1 MIFDWDDTLFPT
13 SAFLLDEQDD
23 FKRVK
28 KKYRE
33 LFEELDGVVKDLI
46 QTALNDNNKVALVTN
61 ASLEWVYQS
70 S

>member
-1 MIFDWDDTLFPT
+1 MFPT

-61 ASLEWVYQS
+61 ASLEWVYQTS
-70 S
+70 

>member
-1 MIFDWDDTLFPT
+1 MTT
-13 SAFLLDEQDD
+13 NNQLDQLSDND
-23 FKRVK
+23 K
-28 KKYRE
+28 K

>member
-28 KKYRE
+28 KRYKK

>member
-28 KKYRE
+28 KKYKE

>member
-46 QTALNDNNKVALVTN
+46 QTALKDNNKVALVTN

>member
-1 MIFDWDDTLFPT
+1 VIFDWDDTLFPT

-28 KKYRE
+28 KGYKK

-46 QTALNDNNKVALVTN
+46 QMALNDNNKVALVTN

>member
-1 MIFDWDDTLFPT
+1 MFPT

-28 KKYRE
+28 KKYKE

-46 QTALNDNNKVALVTN
+46 QKALNDNNKVALVTN

>member
-1 MIFDWDDTLFPT
+1 MFPT

-28 KKYRE
+28 KKYKE

>member
-1 MIFDWDDTLFPT
+1 MFPT

>member
-1 MIFDWDDTLFPT
+1 MFPT
-13 SAFLLDEQDD
+13 SAFLLYEQDD

-28 KKYRE
+28 KRYKK

-61 ASLEWVYQS
+61 ASLEWVYQTS
-70 S
+70 